1 MHELF
6 VLLVLVIIASLIF
19 DYINGF
25 HDTAN
30 SIATVVSTRVLRPS
44 QAVMMAAV
52 LNLVGAFLGVEV
64 AKTIGKG
71 IVDTGSITQL
81 TVLSALIGGIIWNL
95 ITWYY
100 GIPSSSSHAII
111 GGLCGSSAAYGGL
124 SVIKMNGLVQKVFL
138 PMIISPILGIT
149 IGFFFMLSLYW
160 LLAKQ
165 KPGVV
170 NRRFS
175 KLQLLSAGLMSLSHG
190 SNDAQKTMGIITMAL
205 ISYTVFSV
213 SNSDASKLHD
223 SRYAS
228 IAPIT
233 HISKEKRTEII
244 SKFINEGG
252 VIKNDHS
259 IYQAF
264 KKIDEKGSI
273 EDNNLVRIEELD
285 PVTVRDI
292 QLSLANKEL
301 KADTRREIKFQVPA
315 WVIFACAIAMAM
327 GTLAGGWKIIHTL
340 GSKMIKLQPIHGFAA
355 ETSAAIMILS
365 ASHFGMPVSTT
376 HIISTSIMGV
386 GASKRFSA
394 VKWGIVK
401 NIVVAW
407 ILTFPVSFGIGWIS
421 YHILNLFF

>member
-1 MHELF
+1 MHDLF
-6 VLLVLVIIASLIF
+6 VLLILVIIAALIF

-44 QAVMMAAV
+44 QAVTLAAI
-52 LNLVGAFLGVEV
+52 LNLVGAFAGVEV

-71 IVDTGSITQL
+71 LVETSAVTQL

-111 GGLCGSSAAYGGL
+111 GGLCGASAAYGGMA
-124 SVIKMNGLVQKVFL
+124 VIKLNGLLEKVFL

-149 IGFFFMLSLYW
+149 IGFIVMLSLYW
-160 LLAKQ
+160 SLAKV
-165 KPGVV
+165 KPGTVSKT
-170 NRRFS
+170 FS
-175 KLQLLSAGLMSLSHG
+175 KLQLVSAGYMAFSHG

-213 SNSDASKLHD
+213 SNSDISDIHNNKIASNTAIVK
-223 SRYAS
+223 
-228 IAPIT
+228 IN
-233 HISKEKRTEII
+233 KEQKSEII
-244 SKFINEGG
+244 SSFINDGG
-252 VIKNDHS
+252 YIKNENG
-259 IYQAF
+259 IYKAY
-264 KKIDEKGSI
+264 KKKDE
-273 EDNNLVRIEELD
+273 NLTQIRELD
-285 PVTVRDI
+285 STTVRDI
-292 QLSLANKEL
+292 QLSLSGKEL
-301 KADTRREIKFQVPA
+301 NIGEQKEVKFHVPV

-327 GTLAGGWKIIHTL
+327 GTLAGGWRIIHTL

-355 ETSAAIMILS
+355 ETSAGIMIS
-365 ASHFGMPVSTT
+365 VASHFGMPVSTT

-394 VKWGIVK
+394 VKWGIVG
-401 NIVVAW
+401 NILIAW
-407 ILTFPVSFGIGWIS
+407 VLTFPISFALGAVSYIL
-421 YHILNLFF
+421 LNLVF

>member
-1 MHELF
+1 MHSLF
-6 VLLVLVIIASLIF
+6 VLLILVVISALIF

-71 IVDTGSITQL
+71 IVDTGAITQL
-81 TVLSALIGGIIWNL
+81 TVLSSLIGAIIWNL

-111 GGLCGSSAAYGGL
+111 GGLCGASAAYGGMT
-124 SVIKMNGLVQKVFL
+124 VIKMNGLINKVFV
-138 PMIISPILGIT
+138 PMIVSPVLGII

-160 LLAKQ
+160 LLAKTP
-165 KPGVV
+165 PGVV
-170 NRRFS
+170 SRRFS
-175 KLQLLSAGLMSLSHG
+175 KLQLVSAGLMSLSHG

-213 SNSDASKLHD
+213 SHSDVSALHD
-223 SRYAS
+223 NK
-228 IAPIT
+228 IAYNSAIVK
-233 HISKEKRTEII
+233 IDKEKKSQII
-244 SKFINEGG
+244 SEFINEGG
-252 VIKNDHS
+252 VIKNES
-259 IYQAF
+259 GIYKAY
-264 KKIDEKGSI
+264 KKSETSETQIK
-273 EDNNLVRIEELD
+273 ELD
-285 PVTVRDI
+285 TVTVRDI
-292 QLSLANKEL
+292 QLSLSGKEL
-301 KADTRREIKFQVPA
+301 AVGQEKEVKFQVPM
-315 WVIFACAIAMAM
+315 WVIFSCAIAMAM
-327 GTLAGGWKIIHTL
+327 GTLAGGWRIIHTL

-355 ETSAAIMILS
+355 EASAAIMILG

-394 VKWGIVK
+394 VKWGIVG
-401 NIVVAW
+401 NIIIAW
-407 ILTFPVSFGIGWIS
+407 VLTIPISFALGWFS
-421 YHILNLFF
+421 YMLLSLIF

>member
-6 VLLVLVIIASLIF
+6 VLLILVILASLIF

-44 QAVMMAAV
+44 QAVIMAAA

-71 IVDTGSITQL
+71 IVDTSAITQL

-111 GGLCGSSAAYGGL
+111 GGLCGASAAYGGM
-124 SVIKMNGLVQKVFL
+124 SVVKTGGLISKVFL

-149 IGFFFMLSLYW
+149 IGFFVMLALYW
-160 LLAKQ
+160 IFAKSR
-165 KPGVV
+165 PGNV
-170 NRRFS
+170 NRTFT
-175 KLQLLSAGLMSLSHG
+175 KLQLVSAGLMSLSHG

-213 SNSDASKLHD
+213 SNSDVAKFYEYKTKTGIV
-223 SRYAS
+223 R
-228 IAPIT
+228 IN
-233 HISKEKRTEII
+233 KEQKSEII
-244 SKFINEGG
+244 STFINDGG
-252 VIKNDHS
+252 VIKNEGGK
-259 IYQAF
+259 YTAY
-264 KKIDEKGSI
+264 KKIDEKGSFDNSNLNKI
-273 EDNNLVRIEELD
+273 EALD
-285 PVTVRDI
+285 PTTVRDI
-292 QLSLANKEL
+292 QLSLFGKEL
-301 KADTRREIKFQVPA
+301 EEEQQKEVKFHVPT
-315 WVIFACAIAMAM
+315 WVIFACAIAMAL
-327 GTLAGGWKIIHTL
+327 GTLGGGWRIIHTL

-355 ETSAAIMILS
+355 ETSAAIMILG

-376 HIISTSIMGV
+376 HIISSSIMGV

-394 VKWGIVK
+394 VKWGIVG
-401 NIVVAW
+401 NMVLAW
-407 ILTFPVSFGIGWIS
+407 ILTFPVSFAIGAVS
-421 YHILNLFF
+421 YYILSMFFTA

>member
-1 MHELF
+1 MHDLF
-6 VLLVLVIIASLIF
+6 VLLILVIIAALIF

-44 QAVMMAAV
+44 QAVTLAAI

-71 IVDTGSITQL
+71 LVDTSSITQL
-81 TVLSALIGGIIWNL
+81 TVLSALIGAIIWNL

-111 GGLCGSSAAYGGL
+111 GGLCGASSAYGGM
-124 SVIKMNGLVQKVFL
+124 SVIKLNGLLEKVFI
-138 PMIISPILGIT
+138 PMIVSPILGIT
-149 IGFFFMLSLYW
+149 IGFIFMLSLYW
-160 LLAKQ
+160 LLAKV
-165 KPGVV
+165 KPGTVSKT
-170 NRRFS
+170 FS
-175 KLQLLSAGLMSLSHG
+175 KLQLVSAGFMALSHG

-213 SNSDASKLHD
+213 SHSDISELHNNKMASNTAIIKID
-223 SRYAS
+223 
-228 IAPIT
+228 
-233 HISKEKRTEII
+233 KEKKSEII
-244 SKFINEGG
+244 SSFINDGG
-252 VIKNDHS
+252 IIKNES
-259 IYQAF
+259 GIYKAY
-264 KKIDEKGSI
+264 KKKD
-273 EDNNLVRIEELD
+273 DNLSQIKELD
-285 PVTVRDI
+285 SITVRDI
-292 QLSLANKEL
+292 QLSLSGKEL
-301 KADTRREIKFQVPA
+301 NIGEEKEVKFHVPV

-327 GTLAGGWKIIHTL
+327 GTLAGGWRIIHTL

-355 ETSAAIMILS
+355 ETSAAIMILG

-394 VKWGIVK
+394 VKWGIVG
-401 NIVVAW
+401 NILIAW
-407 ILTFPVSFGIGWIS
+407 ILTFPISFALGAIS
-421 YHILNLFF
+421 YILLNFIF